1 MTAPEHLANR
11 DLDVESMLPASSLPT
26 ATRIAIVGG
35 GIVGASIAYHL
46 ASAGE
51 TDVVLVERGRLTNG
65 TTWHAAGLVSQ
76 VRGTHAL
83 TALSR
88 INVETYQRVGRET
101 GIDPGFRQV
110 GSLTVARTDER
121 FQEIRLPVSI
131 ARDAGL
137 PSEIVDR
144 ERIRE
149 LWPSVVVDDLV
160 GGVFFP
166 ADGTINPGSA
176 ALALARAAVDRGVR
190 YVPGTAVTGFRRAAD
205 GRRVTGITTSA
216 GDVEAEVV
224 VIAAG
229 LWTSELARLADASVA
244 LYPAEHVWVMTD
256 ETPAAT
262 EDLPFLRDLD
272 GYLYIRHHAGRFV
285 IGAFEPNGKPWA
297 PSGVP
302 TDGFVELGP
311 DWSHFDP
318 VLRAARARVPALT
331 DLGFGHFLRGPE
343 SFTPDANLQL
353 GFVPEVPGLFVAAG
367 LNSQG
372 IIFGPGV
379 GRAAAEWI
387 VAGQMTMDLVEV
399 DIARMGRWA
408 SQRRWLH
415 ERTVESLGGL
425 YAMHWPGKQPE
436 TARGLR
442 RLPLD
447 PAYRAAGAAMGQIGG
462 WERPL
467 WFEPG
472 AGGDGPPVGYSYT
485 DPSWFPAVR
494 DEVRAT
500 REGVALYDLTTYAKF
515 EVAGPGALAGLQRLV
530 TSDVDVPTGRV
541 VYTIV
546 ADERGGILMDP
557 TVTRLGDD
565 RFLVLAPTVSQ
576 RRTEGLLR
584 AGLPADAVVTDV
596 TSGWST
602 LHIAG
607 PRSRE
612 LLGRLT
618 DTDVSAD
625 AWPFLDGRAIEVGRV
640 AALALRVSFT
650 GELGWEL
657 LVPTEFVGDLYDHLV
672 ATGAD
677 LGLRHAGA
685 FAFEAARL
693 ERGFRSWGHD
703 MGPLDDPF
711 TAGLGFAVSRR
722 KAGDYVGRA
731 ALDSLR
737 AMADDERRRR
747 LVSLHA
753 PSAVLW
759 HGESVLRGTER
770 VGHVMSAS
778 IAPTLGGSVALAWV
792 HDPLDGEDWCVEIGG
807 EAFPCVISRDP
818 FYDPRGKRLRS

>member
-1 MTAPEHLANR
+1 MVAPEHLANR
-11 DLDVESMLPASSLPT
+11 DLDVASALPAVALP
-26 ATRIAIVGG
+26 AAARIVVVGG

-46 ASAGE
+46 ALAGE
-51 TDVVLVERGRLTNG
+51 TDVVIVERGRLTNG

-76 VRGTHAL
+76 VRSTHAL
-83 TALSR
+83 TELSR
-88 INVETYQRVGRET
+88 INVETYEREARET
-101 GIDPGFRQV
+101 GIDPGFRRV
-110 GSLTVARTDER
+110 GSLTVARTAER
-121 FQEIRLPVSI
+121 FHEIRRPVSI
-131 ARDAGL
+131 ARDAAL

-144 ERIRE
+144 DRIRE
-149 LWPSVVVDDLV
+149 LWPDAVVDDLV

-166 ADGTINPGSA
+166 DDGTINPGVA
-176 ALALARAAVDRGVR
+176 ALALARAAVDRGVG
-190 YVPGTAVTGFRRAAD
+190 YVPDTTVTGFRRAAD
-205 GRRVTGITTSA
+205 GQRVTGITTSA
-216 GDVEAEVV
+216 GDVDAEVIV
-224 VIAAG
+224 LAAG
-229 LWTSELARLADASVA
+229 LWTSELARLADASIA
-244 LYPAEHVWVMTD
+244 LYPAEHVWVMTE

-272 GYLYIRHHAGRFV
+272 GYLYVRHHGGRFV

-297 PSGVP
+297 PSRVP

-311 DWSHFDP
+311 DWDHFAP
-318 VLRAARARVPALT
+318 VLAAARGRVPALV
-331 DLGFGHFLRGPE
+331 DLGFRQYLRGPE
-343 SFTPDANLQL
+343 SFTPDANFQL

-379 GRAAAEWI
+379 GRAGAEWI
-387 VAGQMTMDLVEV
+387 LAGHMTMDLVEV
-399 DIARMGRWA
+399 DVARMGRWA

-425 YAMHWPGKQPE
+425 YAMHWPGKQPY

-442 RLPLD
+442 RLSLD
-447 PAYRAAGAAMGQIGG
+447 GAYRAAGAAMGQVGG

-472 AGGDGPPVGYSYT
+472 AGEDGPTFGYSYT
-485 DPSWFPAVR
+485 DPSWFPAVGE
-494 DEVRAT
+494 EVRAT

-515 EVAGPGALAGLQRLV
+515 EVAGPGALSGLQRLV
-530 TSDVDVPTGRV
+530 TSDVDVPPGRV
-541 VYTIV
+541 VYTIL

-557 TVTRLGDD
+557 TITRLADE
-565 RFLVLAPTVSQ
+565 RFLVLAPTVAQ

-584 AGLPADAVVTDV
+584 AGLPPDAVVTDV
-596 TSGWST
+596 TSAWST

-612 LLGRLT
+612 LLARLT
-618 DTDVSAD
+618 DSDVSAE
-625 AWPFLDGRAIEVGRV
+625 AWPFREARSIEVGRTHV
-640 AALALRVSFT
+640 LALRVSFT

-657 LVPTEFVGDLYDHLV
+657 LVPTEFVADLYEHVV
-672 ATGAD
+672 AAGGD
-677 LGLRHAGA
+677 RGLRHAGA

-711 TAGLGFAVSRR
+711 AAGLGFTVSRR
-722 KAGDYVGRA
+722 KAADYVGRS
-731 ALDSLR
+731 ALERLR
-737 AMADDERRRR
+737 DVPDAERPRL

-770 VGHVMSAS
+770 AAFVTSAS
-778 IAPTLGGSVALAWV
+778 IAPTLGGSVALALV
-792 HDPLDGEDWCVEIGG
+792 RGELDGDDWCVEIGG
-807 EAFPCVISRDP
+807 DAFPCLVSRDP
-818 FYDPRGKRLRS
+818 FYDPRGGRLRS